1 MKLIDV
7 TGLGHSG
14 KTAVTDLLR
23 ELDGVH
29 AHHNSFEFN
38 LLRLPDGIIDLHHA
52 LCEKWS
58 PSRSDFAIKR
68 FRRLC
73 ESLNMNYSEALANN
87 FMQYTEKYMESLVIG
102 SLFIDGWYDSLYED
116 RTKKERVKTVLKNMG
131 LFKLVKKVYKLIKSN
146 IRTPRIKT
154 EVFLSDGNNFLN
166 KTKVYLE
173 KILFSNSD
181 SKFNT
186 VITNNAFEPFNPQ
199 YSIRFFNNA
208 YSVIVDRDPRD
219 IYASIIKVDEAYL
232 PKFETDEGLFSKE
245 YIQELKENM
254 LGVENINTFIIR
266 QKLFREK
273 MKIEKNNPRIIYI
286 NYEDLV
292 LKYEETVQNIFL
304 KVGIDSNQHVNK
316 KMYFNPALSVKNVG
330 LWKNIKNHY
339 RQEEIDIIRANLK
352 EYCYDQ

>member
-29 AHHNSFEFN
+29 VHHNSFEFN

-131 LFKLVKKVYKLIKSN
+131 LFKLVKKVYTIINSN
-146 IRTPRIKT
+146 RKNSGPKT
-154 EVFLSDGNNFLN
+154 EVYLSNDNNFN
-166 KTKVYLE
+166 EKTTAYLE
-173 KILFSNSD
+173 KVLFSNSD

-186 VITNNAFEPFNPQ
+186 VVTNNAFEPFNPQ

-219 IYASIIKVDEAYL
+219 IYASIIKVDETYL

-266 QKLFREK
+266 QKLYREK
-273 MKIEKNNPRIIYI
+273 MQIQNNNPRVLYL

-292 LKYEETVQNIFL
+292 LKYDDTIQAIFS
-304 KVGIDSNQHVNK
+304 KVGIEPDRHTK
-316 KMYFNPALSVKNVG
+316 KKHFFDPAQSVKNVG
-330 LWKNIKNHY
+330 IWKKMKDSKEIKLIENKLNKYLYHF
-339 RQEEIDIIRANLK
+339 E
-352 EYCYDQ
+352 